1 MSTGHFGWG
10 GRLDGAVRAGGSDM
24 DEGDLDG
31 IRPAADQRAARH
43 RSARALISV
52 CVAAGM
58 VLVGAACAP
67 TGTDELGNGTGGTA
81 GAAAGAPSPDGYPS
95 QEPDGYPSPQVM
107 AEVTLPDGSVATVPQ
122 PEVPLV
128 TQPPSA
134 AAAPAVPAVPDA
146 PPAIG
151 SPDAAPTGRAPATSA
166 VAPADDR
173 AVQKLSS
180 AAAVA
185 ASSKAL
191 GLLRIDWRGLLPGWQ
206 IRFLPGR
213 AGIRGATFPDTSVI
227 EIYVRASDTP
237 NDLAHVIAHELGHA
251 VDVSRF
257 SDADRS
263 AWKAARGIALDASW
277 FPSGAGAAD
286 YLTPAGDWAESFASW
301 LVGSGWFSKLGPPP
315 NVAQKAVVAALS
327 GVG

>member
-1 MSTGHFGWG
+1 MSAWHLGAGD
-10 GRLDGAVRAGGSDM
+10 RLDRGVRRRGSVERDAAPGVVASEPHRRCRSHNRARVLASFALLGAVLLG
-24 DEGDLDG
+24 
-31 IRPAADQRAARH
+31 
-43 RSARALISV
+43 
-52 CVAAGM
+52 
-58 VLVGAACAP
+58 VGCAP
-67 TGTDELGNGTGGTA
+67 TRTDELGSSAEGAGSAA
-81 GAAAGAPSPDGYPS
+81 GAAAPDGYPT
-95 QEPDGYPSPQVM
+95 QAPDGYPSPQVM

-122 PEVPLV
+122 PEVPVV
-128 TQPPSA
+128 TE
-134 AAAPAVPAVPDA
+134 APAA
-146 PPAIG
+146 G
-151 SPDAAPTGRAPATSA
+151 SGSSSQRRVPATS
-166 VAPADDR
+166 VVGPTDSR

-180 AAAVA
+180 AASIA

-191 GLLRIDWRGLLPGWQ
+191 GLLRLDWRGLLPGWQ

-263 AWKAARGIALDASW
+263 AWKAARGIAADVVW
-277 FPSGAGAAD
+277 FPGGSGSAD
-286 YLTPAGDWAESFASW
+286 YWSGAGDWAESFAWW
-301 LVGSGWFSKLGPPP
+301 LVGSGWFSKLGSPPD
-315 NVAQKAVVAALS
+315 VGQKALVAALA